1 MSSQPFTA
9 ASVDAAVFCADIG
22 GSFIRFGVSHRAGEV
37 EEFGK
42 VPMPTAS
49 WRQFVAAIEGL
60 LTEFGTGFPAD
71 TPLALSTAGLV
82 SPQTGELLATNIP
95 AFTGRALAADL
106 SRELHRPVTAAND
119 ADCFALAEA
128 YAGNAQNQP
137 IVAGIILG
145 TGVGGGLVINGQLV
159 RGHGGVTGEWGH
171 GAITRTELT
180 LDGKTYSIPRLTCNC
195 GQIGCLDT
203 LGGARGIE
211 RLHQHLNHPLTAQ
224 TGTSQQIVDGWQEG
238 QPGSTLTI
246 NAWLHLV
253 AEPLAL
259 LVNILGPSK
268 IVVGG
273 GLANATA
280 LIAALDSQVRTGTL
294 HQYAEPLVITGKFA
308 GNGGN
313 GGMIGASVLGRLAV

>member
-1 MSSQPFTA
+1 MSKPFTA
-9 ASVDAAVFCADIG
+9 APVDAAVFCADIG
-22 GSFIRFGVSHRAGEV
+22 GSFIKLGVSRRAGVV

-42 VPMPTAS
+42 VPTPTAS
-49 WRQFVAAIEGL
+49 WAEFVAAIQGL
-60 LTEFGTGFPAD
+60 LAEFGGDFPSDA
-71 TPLALSTAGLV
+71 PLAISTAGLV

-95 AFTGRALAADL
+95 AFTGRSLATDL
-106 SRELHRPVTAAND
+106 SRELARPVTAAND

-180 LDGKTYSIPRLTCNC
+180 LNEKTYPIPRLPCGC
-195 GQIGCLDT
+195 GQLGCLDI
-203 LGGARGIE
+203 LGGARGLE
-211 RLHQHLNHPLTAQ
+211 RLHQHLNQ
-224 TGTSQQIVDGWQEG
+224 QDRTSQQIVDGWQNG
-238 QPGSTLTI
+238 QPDSALTVS
-246 NAWLHLV
+246 AWLQLV
-253 AEPLAL
+253 AEPLVL

-280 LIAALDSQVRTGTL
+280 LIAALDSQVRLGPL
-294 HQYAEPLVITGKFA
+294 HRYAEPLVVPGKFI
-308 GNGGN
+308 GHSGN
-313 GGMIGASVLGRLAV
+313 GGMIGASVLGRQHNPAF

>member
-1 MSSQPFTA
+1 MSKPFTA
-9 ASVDAAVFCADIG
+9 ASEDTAVFCADIG
-22 GSFIRFGVSHRAGEV
+22 GSFIKFGLSRRAGEV

-42 VPMPTAS
+42 VPTPTAS
-49 WRQFVAAIEGL
+49 WQAFVAAMA
-60 LTEFGTGFPAD
+60 GFIAQYGADLPAD

-95 AFTGRALAADL
+95 AFTGRSLAADL

-128 YAGNAQNQP
+128 YAGNAQHQS

-171 GAITRTELT
+171 GAITRTELEIN
-180 LDGKTYSIPRLTCNC
+180 GQHYRIPRLPCAC
-195 GQIGCLDT
+195 GQHGCLDV
-203 LGGARGIE
+203 LGGARGVE
-211 RLHQHLNHPLTAQ
+211 RLHQHLNQ
-224 TGTSQQIVDGWQEG
+224 QDSSSQHIVDGWENG
-238 QPGSTLTI
+238 QAEASLTI
-246 NAWLHLV
+246 AAWLQLV
-253 AEPLAL
+253 AEPLVL
-259 LVNILGPSK
+259 LVNLLGPSK

-280 LIAALDSQVRTGTL
+280 LIAALDTLVRAATL
-294 HQYAEPLVITGKFA
+294 HRYAEPLVIPGKFI
-308 GNGGN
+308 GNSGN
-313 GGMIGASVLGRLAV
+313 GGMIGASVLGRLSERH

>member
-1 MSSQPFTA
+1 MSKPFSA
-9 ASVDAAVFCADIG
+9 ASADAVVFCADIG
-22 GSFIRFGVSHRAGEV
+22 GSFIKFGISHRSGEV

-42 VPMPTAS
+42 VPTPTTS
-49 WRQFVAAIEGL
+49 WDAFVAAIAGL
-60 LTEFGTGFPAD
+60 ITQFAADYPAD

-106 SRELHRPVTAAND
+106 SLALQRPVSAAND

-137 IVAGIILG
+137 IVVGIILG

-159 RGHGGVTGEWGH
+159 RGYGGVTGEWGH
-171 GAITRTELT
+171 GAITRTELV
-180 LDGKTYSIPRLTCNC
+180 LNGQTYNIPRLACAC
-195 GQIGCLDT
+195 GQTGCLDM
-203 LGGARGIE
+203 LGGARGME
-211 RLHQHLNHPLTAQ
+211 RLHQHLNQ
-224 TGTSQQIVDGWQEG
+224 QNSTSQQIVDGWQNG
-238 QPGSTLTI
+238 QPNSTLTI
-246 NAWLHLV
+246 QAWLQLV

-268 IVVGG
+268 IVAGG

-280 LIAALDSQVRTGTL
+280 LISELDALVRSGVL
-294 HQYAEPLVITGKFA
+294 HRYPEPLVVTGRFA

-313 GGMIGASVLGRLAV
+313 GGMVGASVLGRLSERQTL